1 MSRAG
6 RRYYRTVLLGILAL
20 GTLVWV
26 AVDQFGVPPRELGEL
41 FLATLLV
48 VSLVIGA
55 AALVALLWVG
65 VRRLRRRR

>member
-1 MSRAG
+1 LSRAS
-6 RRYYRTVLLGILAL
+6 RRYYRTILLGILAL

-26 AVDQFGVPPRELGEL
+26 AVDQFGVPPGDMADL

-65 VRRLRRRR
+65 LRRLRQRR